1 MDEVPGGVLE
11 ATPPRFS
18 VEQASAIAARLF
30 GVEGSA
36 TSLPSERDQGF
47 LIDDGAAG
55 GVLKISNAGELSE
68 VVDMETAAALHV
80 GRADPGLPVAA
91 PRPVAGADP
100 SAGPPAHRAEVDGH
114 LVRMFEQM
122 PGRASVPGAELDLDA
137 LRAFGTVVARLGRAL
152 RGFFHP
158 GAGRAILWDVQHALS
173 LRPLLGEIEETERRA
188 MAARALDRFEERV
201 LPAWPRLRA
210 QVIHGDV
217 SLDNSLLDEEG
228 RVTGIVDFGDM
239 SHTALLCDVS
249 SALASVLGGREGD
262 EVFRAARVT
271 LDGYASVTPLEP
283 EELEL
288 LPDLLAA
295 RLAATVIISAWRV
308 RRYPENAEY
317 IGGWDEEAWPLL
329 ALLDDVGPQEAARR
343 LGAPRVANTTDLAE
357 RRRRA
362 LGPAISDL
370 TYARPVHVV
379 RAQGVWMHDADGR
392 RLLDAYNNVP
402 TVGHSHPRVSEA
414 IARQSRLLATNAR
427 YLYEPLV
434 ELAERLAATMLG
446 ELDTVMLVNSG
457 TEANDLAWRMA
468 TAFTGNEGAI
478 VSAHAYHGVSAATA
492 DLSPEVWR
500 ERPPHVETFS
510 PPTEGASEAA
520 DRLASRG
527 MPPAALFLDG
537 GFTSDGVLTP
547 PPAYVR
553 ELAREARD
561 AGALFVADEVQI
573 GHGRTGEHLWSF
585 AADGLAPDVVTM
597 GKPMGNGFPVAA
609 VVTTDEIAARLAE
622 TTEVFST
629 FGGNPVA
636 AAAALSVLDVIEDEG
651 LIRRAAEMGARLLDG
666 LRRLAAGHDAIR
678 EVRGRGLLVGVEL
691 AGPAAPVA
699 DAMRE
704 AGVLVGVTGPRG
716 DVLKIRPP
724 LVFGPEHVAVLV
736 EALDEVLP
744 IALRIPATGE

>member
-1 MDEVPGGVLE
+1 MDDVPGGVLE

-18 VEQASAIAARLF
+18 VEEASEIAARLF
-30 GVEGSA
+30 GVEGPA
-36 TSLPSERDQGF
+36 APLESERDQGF
-47 LIDDGAAG
+47 VIEGG
-55 GVLKISNAGELSE
+55 GVLKISNAGELPQ

-80 GRADPGLPVAA
+80 GRADPELPVAA
-91 PRPVAGADP
+91 PLPVVGGDP
-100 SAGPPAHRAEVDGH
+100 SRGPPGYRGEVDGH
-114 LVRMFEQM
+114 LVRMFERM
-122 PGRASVPGAELDLDA
+122 PGRASVPGAELDPDA
-137 LRAFGTVVARLGRAL
+137 LRAFGAVLARLGRAL

-158 GAGRAILWDVQHALS
+158 GAGRVILWDVQHALS
-173 LRPLLGEIEETERRA
+173 LRPLLGEIEEPEPRA
-188 MAARALDRFEERV
+188 LAARALDRFEERA
-201 LPAWPRLRA
+201 LPAWPRLRG
-210 QVIHGDV
+210 QVIHGDL
-217 SLDNSLLDEEG
+217 SLDNALVDEAG

-249 SALASVLGGREGD
+249 AALASVLGGRRGE
-262 EVFRAARVT
+262 EVFRAARVL
-271 LDGYASVTPLEP
+271 LDGYASATPLEP
-283 EELEL
+283 EEIRV
-288 LPDLLAA
+288 LPDLLAT

-308 RRYPENAEY
+308 RRYPENAAY

-329 ALLDDVGPQEAARR
+329 GLLEEVGAEEAAAR
-343 LGAPRVANTTDLAE
+343 LGAPRVAPSADLAE
-357 RRRRA
+357 RRRRL

-370 TYARPVHVV
+370 TYERPVHPV
-379 RAQGVWMHDADGR
+379 RAEGVWMQEADGH

-402 TVGHSHPRVSEA
+402 TVGHSHPRVAEA

-434 ELAERLAATMLG
+434 ELAERLAAMTPG

-468 TAFTGNEGAI
+468 RAFTGNEGGI
-478 VSAHAYHGVSAATA
+478 VTSRAYHGVSAATA
-492 DLSPEVWR
+492 DLSPEVWG

-520 DRLASRG
+520 DRLAARG
-527 MPPAALFLDG
+527 TAPAALFLDG
-537 GFTSDGVLTP
+537 GFTSDGILTP

-553 ELAREARD
+553 ELARGARD
-561 AGALFVADEVQI
+561 AGALFVADEVQV

-585 AADGLAPDVVTM
+585 AADGVVPDVVTM

-609 VVTTDEIAARLAE
+609 VVTRAEIAGRLAE

-636 AAAALSVLDVIEDEG
+636 AAAALTVLDVIEDEG
-651 LIRRAAEMGARLLDG
+651 LIRRAAEVGGALLGD
-666 LRRLAAGHDAIR
+666 LRELAARRDEVR
-678 EVRGRGLLVGVEL
+678 DVRGRGLMIGVEL

-724 LVFGPEHVAVLV
+724 LVFGPDHAAMLV
-736 EALDEVLP
+736 EALDEVIP
-744 IALRIPATGE
+744 IALRIPGTGE